1 MHVVF
6 LHGPVA
12 AGKHTIGRLLSD
24 LTDLPL
30 FHNHLAVDAAL
41 ALFPFGSESFRAMR
55 ASIWLNA
62 FRLAAESGSSFIFT
76 FSPEATV
83 EPDLIGRMTA
93 AVTAQGGK
101 ILFVELVC
109 SRETILRRLGSAS
122 RAKFKKLTDPELFV
136 QVEREGGFAFPA
148 LPTPIL
154 SINTEQVSPQVAAES
169 IARAVSRAS
178 HEA

>member
-12 AGKHTIGRLLSD
+12 AGKHTIGCLLSD
-24 LTDLPL
+24 LTGLPL

-83 EPDLIGRMTA
+83 EPDLIGRLTET
-93 AVTAQGGK
+93 VTAQGGK
-101 ILFVELVC
+101 IFFVELVC
-109 SRETILRRLGSAS
+109 SRETVLSRLGSGS
-122 RAKFKKLTDPELFV
+122 RAKFRKLTDPELFV
-136 QVEREGGFAFPA
+136 QIEREGGFDFPS
-148 LPTPIL
+148 LPKPIL
-154 SINTEQVSPQVAAES
+154 SIDTEQVNPRVAAAS
-169 IARAVSRAS
+169 IARAVSCVA
-178 HEA
+178 